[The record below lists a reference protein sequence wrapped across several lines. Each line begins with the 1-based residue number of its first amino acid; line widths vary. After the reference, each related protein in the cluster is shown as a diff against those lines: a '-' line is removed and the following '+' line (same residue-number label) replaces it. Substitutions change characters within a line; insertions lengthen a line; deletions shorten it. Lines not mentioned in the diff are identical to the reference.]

1 MVEIITKIIKSER
14 PLRVTPPKN
23 KKNKKLR
30 ERVGAV
36 GAVGIRGGWGIL
48 LLRAVKKQITKRNTC
63 NTLIYNYLLTTQMLF
78 FTYNTDV
85 LHKKGEKGIIFIYII
100 RYIDIIYIL

>member
-1 MVEIITKIIKSER
+1 MKIIKSER

-36 GAVGIRGGWGIL
+36 GTVGVRGGCLAPTGGKDTNDKEE
-48 LLRAVKKQITKRNTC
+48 RRVT
-63 NTLIYNYLLTTQMLF
+63 
-78 FTYNTDV
+78 
-85 LHKKGEKGIIFIYII
+85 H
-100 RYIDIIYIL
+100 

>member
-1 MVEIITKIIKSER
+1 MVEIIMKIIKSEG

-36 GAVGIRGGWGIL
+36 GAAEARREGNLTPTGGKDAKDKNG
-48 LLRAVKKQITKRNTC
+48 RCV
-63 NTLIYNYLLTTQMLF
+63 
-78 FTYNTDV
+78 TY
-85 LHKKGEKGIIFIYII
+85 
-100 RYIDIIYIL
+100 